1 MENRSLSLVA
11 GLIALLAISF
21 SALAAD
27 SEPSAEQQSDWQ
39 QRLDRAASMKAEA
52 QARQAAAER
61 LQEQKSAEC
70 FKKFLVNACQKE
82 ADHEHMLESREAKR
96 LENQG
101 KALEREVKKEQLN
114 DKDKRRAEAAPQH
127 EADLR
132 ARQAETAAAQQSI
145 ETEQAASR
153 ADKEKKAAEGAK
165 RKAAE
170 AEKQRKKQADHE
182 ARQAQKMQKAARHA
196 AEDEQK

>member
-11 GLIALLAISF
+11 GLIALLAMSF
-21 SALAAD
+21 SALAAE

-39 QRLDRAASMKAEA
+39 QRLDRAASLKAEA
-52 QARQAAAER
+52 QARQVEADR
-61 LQEQKSAEC
+61 VLEQKSAEC
-70 FKKFLVNACQKE
+70 FKKFRVNACRDE
-82 ADHEHMLESREAKR
+82 AGQEHRLESRESRR

-114 DKDKRRAEAAPQH
+114 DKDRRRAEAAPQH
-127 EADLR
+127 EADLK
-132 ARQAETAAAQQSI
+132 ARQAETAATQQSI
-145 ETEQAASR
+145 EAEQAAIR
-153 ADKEKKAAEGAK
+153 ADKERKAAEGAR

-182 ARQAQKMQKAARHA
+182 ARQAQQMQKATRQAPE
-196 AEDEQK
+196 AETK